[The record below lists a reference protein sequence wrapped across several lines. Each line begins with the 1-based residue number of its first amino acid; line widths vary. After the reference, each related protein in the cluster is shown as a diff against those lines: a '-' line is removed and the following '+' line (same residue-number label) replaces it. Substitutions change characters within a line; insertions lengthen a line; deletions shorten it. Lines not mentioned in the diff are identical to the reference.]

1 VQSPKIIGGLVAGKG
16 TSRREEGLEDDEEY
30 GRSDGSG
37 EVGIDEEETE
47 GFISSGKNGNRALNE
62 LITRTIK
69 KQVEK
74 TIKQILTPD
83 LLLKVA

>member
-1 VQSPKIIGGLVAGKG
+1 VQSPKIIGGLVDRKG

-37 EVGIDEEETE
+37 EVSIDEEEME
-47 GFISSGKNGNRALNE
+47 GFIGSGKNGSRALNE

-69 KQVEK
+69 K
-74 TIKQILTPD
+74 
-83 LLLKVA
+83 

>member
-1 VQSPKIIGGLVAGKG
+1 M
-16 TSRREEGLEDDEEY
+16 
-30 GRSDGSG
+30 
-37 EVGIDEEETE
+37 E
-47 GFISSGKNGNRALNE
+47 GFIGSGKNGSRALNE